1 MAIAIAVIG
10 FALLSLAGV
19 IVGIVLMMVIIDS
32 HRGDP
37 FGKLTKRPPTR
48 AQVATRR
55 ILGVGARDQREEK

>member
-1 MAIAIAVIG
+1 MAIAIAAMG
-10 FALLSLAGV
+10 LALLTLAGV
-19 IVGIVLMMVIIDS
+19 ILGIVLVMVIIDS

-37 FGKLTKRPPTR
+37 FGKLTERPPTQ